1 MSKMPLRRVAE
12 EAARLMAAGAENEY
26 IHAKTRALEMLGI
39 SGQTRLPSNRKIKDC
54 IARLTQEEIGADE
67 VHRRLRAMRQ
77 IAYELI
83 TVLEIFDP
91 FLIGSTLTGEIRR
104 SSDIDLHVYSDDYA
118 EVEEHLAIYGYDEID
133 IEQVENRKG
142 SFVHLRWLE
151 QGFPIE
157 ITIYPWSWR
166 TVTLYSSVTGKPM
179 KRADIHGVKKL
190 LNRMDLQKQKEQSGS
205 SSLLPSL
212 PPPPAPEHGQS
223 AT

>member
-26 IHAKTRALEMLGI
+26 IHAKTRALQMLGM

-54 IARLTQEEIGADE
+54 IARLTQEELGADE

-77 IAYELI
+77 IAYDLMSVMEM
-83 TVLEIFDP
+83 FDP

-104 SSDIDLHVYSDDYA
+104 SSDIDLHVYSDDYK
-118 EVEEHLAIYGYDEID
+118 EVEEHLAIFGYDEID

-142 SFVHLRWLE
+142 SFVHLRWME

-166 TVTLYSSVTGKPM
+166 TVTLYSSVTGKVM
-179 KRADIHGVKKL
+179 KRADLHGVSKL
-190 LNRMDLQKQKEQSGS
+190 LSRMDQEKRKEKRLSVQDN
-205 SSLLPSL
+205 LM
-212 PPPPAPEHGQS
+212 PAPPTMQ
-223 AT
+223 